1 MLAMA
6 ARWIPFSTKAAKTL
20 GKFWNSLFVLSISQ
34 QHSANM
40 QQHISNW
47 HVQQRLEPARQGWLP
62 LPAYSV
68 RGFAFSTPQAGAP
81 LTKGASHDVKIIKTN
96 LPFPRR
102 NPPTLETTVNLLGC
116 RRQGAF
122 KGDRAPAAQS
132 PAGPA
137 LPRRLRRVRGEALPF
152 CTSRLSSAVP
162 GARHSLG
169 RTAWR
174 QRRQRKLHGS
184 AWSRA
189 LPQPPAPECSAPSPC
204 VDYHRAEMTS
214 ASQDEEES
222 NYSSMIMSTP
232 VNLIKLIGE
241 SLKMTVTGVKE
252 ESFR

>member
-1 MLAMA
+1 M
-6 ARWIPFSTKAAKTL
+6 FS
-20 GKFWNSLFVLSISQ
+20 
-34 QHSANM
+34 
-40 QQHISNW
+40 
-47 HVQQRLEPARQGWLP
+47 LP
-62 LPAYSV
+62 SW
-68 RGFAFSTPQAGAP
+68 
-81 LTKGASHDVKIIKTN
+81 
-96 LPFPRR
+96 
-102 NPPTLETTVNLLGC
+102 LGC

-189 LPQPPAPECSAPSPC
+189 LPQPPAPECSAPSPWC
-204 VDYHRAEMTS
+204 VSPAPRESRLYKKGGRGKAEALLPGEPPARSQAVGHIAGAAGSEPASKHRS
-214 ASQDEEES
+214 SHSQ
-222 NYSSMIMSTP
+222 P
-232 VNLIKLIGE
+232 RHGE
-241 SLKMTVTGVKE
+241 
-252 ESFR
+252 